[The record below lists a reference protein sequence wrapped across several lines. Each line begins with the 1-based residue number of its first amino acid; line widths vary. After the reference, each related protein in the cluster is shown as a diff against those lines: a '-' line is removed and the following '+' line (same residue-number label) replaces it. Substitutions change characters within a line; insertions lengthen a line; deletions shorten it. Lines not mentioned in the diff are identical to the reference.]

1 MTNGVPKFP
10 ARTMAVQGEEMLQ
23 PDEVAAIM
31 LTTIATP
38 LAGCGLRMI
47 EARPAKPLPAPQVA
61 VPGS

>member
-1 MTNGVPKFP
+1 
-10 ARTMAVQGEEMLQ
+10 MLQ